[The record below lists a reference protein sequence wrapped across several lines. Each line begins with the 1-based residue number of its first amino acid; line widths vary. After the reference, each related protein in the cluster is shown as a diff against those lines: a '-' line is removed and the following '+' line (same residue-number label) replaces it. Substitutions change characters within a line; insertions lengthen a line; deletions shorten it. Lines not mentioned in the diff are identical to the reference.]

1 MIILGLMSAIKKLL
15 AKNNIELIDADTLSN
30 LMDLDSFS
38 DSDESEEENGS
49 NTEDEDKRNL
59 LKH

>member
-15 AKNNIELIDADTLSN
+15 VKNNSELIDAGILSN
-30 LMDLDSFS
+30 LMDLDSF
-38 DSDESEEENGS
+38 DDLDKDEEKNGS
-49 NTEDEDKRNL
+49 NTEGEDKRNL